1 MPAKSTFQREMACH
15 CGWCGAVRQLDGT
28 WDHGCGTV
36 HAELITHGICPG
48 CAAEF
53 RAGVEFNR
61 RPLPSSPIP
70 VFAPQES
77 AA

>member
-1 MPAKSTFQREMACH
+1 MPARSILQREMACH

-28 WDHGCGTV
+28 WDDGCGTV
-36 HAELITHGICPG
+36 HAELITHGICPE

-53 RAGVEFNR
+53 RAGVEVDG
-61 RPLPSSPIP
+61 RPVRSSPIP
-70 VFAPQES
+70 LFEPRAS